1 MTDELMNGSDTEFI
15 GLRDIELTDNP
26 DNSRVLTPE
35 ANVHVID
42 EWNTHSKGLEA
53 NKKMKIRKEKKM
65 LQSWKWNVSPHYRE
79 NCLHKGGVSYQFDE
93 SALAIDIYEQV
104 INLDVLMALLVQQ
117 TNLYLQQNGRNF
129 ITNAKEMKAFIGV
142 NYIMAVN

>member
-53 NKKMKIRKEKKM
+53 NKKMKIRKKKKNAPVM
-65 LQSWKWNVSPHYRE
+65 EMKR
-79 NCLHKGGVSYQFDE
+79 F
-93 SALAIDIYEQV
+93 SALSRK
-104 INLDVLMALLVQQ
+104 LSS
-117 TNLYLQQNGRNF
+117 
-129 ITNAKEMKAFIGV
+129 
-142 NYIMAVN
+142 

>member
-53 NKKMKIRKEKKM
+53 NKKMKIRKKKKCPSHGNETFLRIIEKI
-65 LQSWKWNVSPHYRE
+65 VFIRAEFP
-79 NCLHKGGVSYQFDE
+79 
-93 SALAIDIYEQV
+93 
-104 INLDVLMALLVQQ
+104 
-117 TNLYLQQNGRNF
+117 TNL
-129 ITNAKEMKAFIGV
+129 MKV
-142 NYIMAVN
+142 L